1 MSAQKRQLPSLLSRP
16 LSVLGSLPG
25 AVDALPRLLTRPR
38 WQVGEGTYGV
48 VYKARDRQSGSVV
61 ALKQVKILNSR
72 EGFPVS
78 RLRTAPHAK
87 YRAGPTRTTPARA
100 APD

>member
-1 MSAQKRQLPSLLSRP
+1 MSSPVPKGATR
-16 LSVLGSLPG
+16 SVGQFEKL
-25 AVDALPRLLTRPR
+25 AK
-38 WQVGEGTYGV
+38 VGEGTYGS

>member
-1 MSAQKRQLPSLLSRP
+1 VLCGRQCRS
-16 LSVLGSLPG
+16 
-25 AVDALPRLLTRPR
+25 VDAFEKLHKID
-38 WQVGEGTYGV
+38 EGTYGV

-78 RLRTAPHAK
+78 RLRTLPHAK
-87 YRAGPTRTTPARA
+87 YCAGPTRTTPARA